1 MHKHF
6 RMLAIRDYMIGQ
18 GVVNPDQEHTKIPGI
33 WEKLGSL
40 YNLPILDE
48 REDSIMNDLPDDD
61 GEPIE
66 LYSPFSLPEDEYG
79 DLMFAKRL
87 NEDGSES
94 PKRDP
99 SMHES
104 TVADTDEPDCSPAP
118 GRRATRNTRTP
129 VRGSRV
135 SKMQNEVDSSRRTSK
150 ATSVNE
156 DETIEE
162 GAEDGDGAE
171 SGEDEDE
178 EESGEDEETNKAK
191 RRKVT
196 NTKGG
201 RGRGSARR
209 SARKK

>member
-1 MHKHF
+1 
-6 RMLAIRDYMIGQ
+6 MIGQ

-40 YNLPILDE
+40 YNLPILDD
-48 REDSIMNDLPDDD
+48 REDSIMNDIPDDD

-79 DLMFAKRL
+79 ELMFAKRI

-94 PKRDP
+94 PERDP
-99 SMHES
+99 SMRES
-104 TVADTDEPDCSPAP
+104 TVADTDEPGSSPAP

-135 SKMQNEVDSSRRTSK
+135 AKLQNEVDSSRRTSK

-156 DETIEE
+156 DETMEE
-162 GAEDGDGAE
+162 AEDGEGPE
-171 SGEDEDE
+171 SGEDEG
-178 EESGEDEETNKAK
+178 ESGEDEETNKTK

-196 NTKGG
+196 STKGST
-201 RGRGSARR
+201 RAGSARR